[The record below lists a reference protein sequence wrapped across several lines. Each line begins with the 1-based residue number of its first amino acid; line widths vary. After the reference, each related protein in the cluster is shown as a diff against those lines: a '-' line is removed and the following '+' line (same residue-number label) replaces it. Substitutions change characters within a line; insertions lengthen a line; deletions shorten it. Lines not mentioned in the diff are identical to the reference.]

1 MPPYED
7 LAKCSGSRVDL
18 IITRCTAV
26 ALLRPSSR
34 HRKVAEPPAC
44 HAHRSERP
52 LPQKIATYEMAIGRQ
67 AHELGAARE
76 TPPSTTSYALSYALF
91 VSSGKNAARS
101 RVPAT
106 QPAPNEP
113 QSAPKALAGR
123 RTRPNHQPTNG
134 AGGTGRPRYAV
145 SCAYARSCSVSVC
158 APCCI
163 GHGDTAA
170 PLRRRA
176 KGIII
181 KELAE
186 GDCSHLPTASARPS
200 DHQTVGLTPFLA
212 APPGCAPLLR
222 RCCCSG
228 RCTRLWLTCVL
239 CRDHRPST
247 MIGTCEETF
256 SVAGSGLVSHVLGS
270 QVPGPAGRRG
280 SRRSAASYFR
290 HCGPPSVS
298 RHVALAAAIFR
309 AAYMCCVSRLCWSC
323 MGVT

>member
-1 MPPYED
+1 
-7 LAKCSGSRVDL
+7 
-18 IITRCTAV
+18 
-26 ALLRPSSR
+26 
-34 HRKVAEPPAC
+34 
-44 HAHRSERP
+44 
-52 LPQKIATYEMAIGRQ
+52 MAIGRQ

-134 AGGTGRPRYAV
+134 AGGTGRPSYAV
-145 SCAYARSCSVSVC
+145 SCAPRPELSVSVC
-158 APCCI
+158 AASCI

-176 KGIII
+176 KGIIL

-186 GDCSHLPTASARPS
+186 GDPSHLPTASARPS

-212 APPGCAPLLR
+212 APPGLVLR
-222 RCCCSG
+222 C
-228 RCTRLWLTCVL
+228 
-239 CRDHRPST
+239 
-247 MIGTCEETF
+247 F
-256 SVAGSGLVSHVLGS
+256 AAAAA
-270 QVPGPAGRRG
+270 PAGAPGCG
-280 SRRSAASYFR
+280 SRACCAATTGR
-290 HCGPPSVS
+290 
-298 RHVALAAAIFR
+298 RR
-309 AAYMCCVSRLCWSC
+309 
-323 MGVT
+323 